1 MTYPMKGFETGR
13 MLTQGL
19 WSNDPVEIEYCIGG
33 SGPALLLLHGF
44 PQTKAIWHRVAQPL
58 SEHFTLVMP
67 DLRGYGASSKPKS
80 SSDHAC
86 YSKRAMAQDQVDLMH
101 GLGWDH
107 FGLVGHDR
115 GARVSHRLAKD
126 HAQRVSRLM
135 LLDISPTLTM
145 YESTSQAF
153 ATSYWHWFFL
163 IQREPVP
170 ETLIGANPEFWI
182 KQHMG
187 SRYAGLDIFAPEV
200 WQEYLNGVKDPSCVH
215 AMCEDYRAS
224 ASIDL
229 EHDRADLSSGLKLE
243 LALHLHWGSKGV
255 IERCFSPIEDWR
267 SCSNAKVTG
276 SAFDCGHYI
285 PEEVPGELVRSMLA
299 FFGGI

>member
-1 MTYPMKGFETGR
+1 MTSATAGFKNQNMR
-13 MLTQGL
+13 TQGVF
-19 WSNDPVEIEYCIGG
+19 SDEPIDINYSITG

-44 PQTKAIWHRVAQPL
+44 PQTQAIWHKVALPL
-58 SEHFTLVMP
+58 SQHFTLVMP
-67 DLRGYGASSKPKS
+67 DLRGYGASSKPKGGQ
-80 SSDHAC
+80 DHAC

-101 GLGWDH
+101 ALGFDR

-126 HAQRVSRLM
+126 HSQAVSRMM

-170 ETLIGANPEFWI
+170 ETLIGGNPEFWLR
-182 KQHMG
+182 QHMG
-187 SRYAGLDIFAPEV
+187 SRFAGLNIFSPEV
-200 WQEYLNGVKDPSCVH
+200 WQAYLRNATDPACVH

-229 EHDRADLSSGLKLE
+229 EHDREDLARGLKLTMP
-243 LALHLHWGSKGV
+243 LHLHWGSKGV
-255 IERCFSPIEDWR
+255 IERCFSPLEDWR
-267 SCSNAKVTG
+267 ACSNAPVTG
-276 SAFDCGHYI
+276 SALECGHYI
-285 PEEVPGELVRSMLA
+285 PEEMPLELTQSILR
-299 FFGGI
+299 FFGEQ